1 MQRISLVQR
10 ARNGAHLLW
19 QRCGVATCTQQRG
32 KQHHTAVP
40 EPDSCMLWT
49 LTISGRFMLH
59 SACNSHVQ
67 RHCDGKALSK
77 MHGFALLT
85 DFDSRGE
92 QEAEAEVQVTC
103 RHHWL
108 CGSTPAGCTR
118 SQTPQLG
125 CSAAGG
131 GRQQQSAEA
140 GGALP
145 KCCHSIS
152 PRPHSCKTP
161 L

>member
-10 ARNGAHLLW
+10 ARNSVHLSWL
-19 QRCGVATCTQQRG
+19 CCMYTAAL
-32 KQHHTAVP
+32 HHTAVP
-40 EPDSCMLWT
+40 ECNSCMLWT
-49 LTISGRFMLH
+49 LLH
-59 SACNSHVQ
+59 LLDYHSSQ
-67 RHCDGKALSK
+67 SYETKALHCNVEAPFT
-77 MHGFALLT
+77 MHWFALLT
-85 DFDSRGE
+85 DTDSRREKEIG
-92 QEAEAEVQVTC
+92 VQLTC

-125 CSAAGG
+125 CSGAGG

-145 KCCHSIS
+145 ICCHSIS